1 MSSFG
6 SRQPNKLPIT
16 KTGEEGT
23 AKRNIQRKGSSSGG
37 GGGPRKASA
46 TGGDIDDGSL
56 NFVAGALDRGDPN
69 YDSEDDGYAGF
80 ANTKINKRS
89 WGEAIVGN
97 SKMTLTSYKKEIT
110 PIIREFLQ
118 TGDIEDTIAN
128 IERIEAPEYSYEF
141 VKRGIN
147 TSLDLND
154 RERERMSKLLCEG
167 YPNTFSSNMIGKG
180 FERLF
185 ELVDEIE
192 KDCPQC
198 REMLSTYLARCV
210 VDEVLPPSFL
220 NDAVV
225 KNLGGEIVEYSKRML
240 SRDHAGAK
248 LERIWGPGD
257 GRPVDEMKVAVDQL
271 LAEYLVSGDPDEAS
285 RCIKELNAPEFFHEI
300 VKRAVSLVVDKDEGP
315 QQVISNL
322 LIALTEKDLLTQAQL
337 IKGFKRL
344 YDRLDDMVLDAPKA
358 PTVLAKFTA
367 WAIDEQLLPQDFK
380 PTAP

>member
-1 MSSFG
+1 MSTFN
-6 SRQPNKLPIT
+6 QVKLPET
-16 KTGEEGT
+16 KTGTEGS
-23 AKRNIQRKGSSSGG
+23 AKRNIQRKGGSKQG

-46 TGGDIDDGSL
+46 TGGEVDDGSL
-56 NFVAGALDRGDPN
+56 SYVAGALDRGDPN

-97 SKMTLTSYKKEIT
+97 SKLTLTAYKKEIT
-110 PIIREFLQ
+110 PVIREYLA
-118 TGDIEDTIAN
+118 TGDVSNAIASIEA
-128 IERIEAPEYSYEF
+128 IEAPEYSYEF

-147 TSLDLND
+147 TSLDMND
-154 RERERMSKLLCEG
+154 RERERMSKLLSEG
-167 YPNTFSSNMIGKG
+167 YPETFSSNMIGKG

-198 REMLSTYLARCV
+198 RDMLSTYLARCV

-225 KNLGGEIVEYSKRML
+225 KNLGGEIVEYSKRLL

-257 GRPVDEMKVAVDQL
+257 GRPVEEMKVSVDQL

-285 RCIKELNAPEFFHEI
+285 RCIKELNAPEFLHEI
-300 VKRAVSLVVDKDEGP
+300 VKRAISLVVDKDDKQ
-315 QQVISNL
+315 QQVMSNL
-322 LIALTEKDLLTQAQL
+322 LVTLTEQDQLTQAQAV
-337 IKGFKRL
+337 KGFKRL
-344 YDRLDDMVLDAPKA
+344 YDRLDDLVLDAPKA
-358 PTVLAKFTA
+358 PGVLTKFTA
-367 WAIDEQLLPQDFK
+367 WAKEERILPLDFK
-380 PTAP
+380 PTTP